1 MLVEGLDLGHSISFQ
16 QIFRHDPLRFGLWV
30 VSPDISSP
38 MKFERHQLYGF
49 SNMEVQNIGL
59 FAIFNVPQT
68 GVLGVFIVSYS
79 AMCKHMEW

>member
-1 MLVEGLDLGHSISFQ
+1 MVISY
-16 QIFRHDPLRFGLWV
+16 LKGVANETWYMG
-30 VSPDISSP
+30 SPTSP

-68 GVLGVFIVSYS
+68 VSTPIT
-79 AMCKHMEW
+79 